1 MRATSAPYS
10 RIETMPTKPRAFKK
24 PLFIAAAS
32 LLTAVIGG
40 CALMF
45 AAPAIIINPLAKNTA
60 LAQGIVLQ
68 KLVIDGPVRVK
79 NLNGRKAFTLSIE
92 RASGAYEGDSF
103 ELIDTEIV
111 FGLHDLIAG
120 RLDSIVIAEA
130 KVRALT
136 EVSETESL
144 LQPAVSA
151 QLAPLFSV
159 QQQLRSLPVNSLS
172 IKSLLLTLGTNDS
185 FSSQMSA
192 ELNVLNLPDANIEIN
207 LAAEIA
213 DNRLNSEAGPLSLT
227 AALALPEKDR
237 MTLSAKFV
245 LGINEAVVDG
255 TAETDAF
262 SLTIEADTGFA
273 SLVDLSALIQ
283 PFVGTEPE
291 LSVRVPDERI
301 TVTIEA
307 EGEQLAARIT
317 PAALEVST
325 ALLQDAVSR
334 ISVSNAFITCTRLER
349 CAGELTFSLVA
360 EPSGDSWFSI
370 PMGSGSETLTPTDA
384 TEEQSRED
392 LLLLKRLSFELPLGF
407 NFKAGESDFFSPPS
421 SASPLSPFSPL
432 SPISPLP
439 LPSPVPTIRFGPWQT
454 GTASGELEFEL
465 RDFTAH
471 FGRVSSLRGDVAS
484 TLASINLS
492 GLALKDLRLTASIE
506 ADSLDANVVAE
517 LEMAG
522 APVVGA
528 SIAHSFARNTGSLDL
543 RIEPAEFSQE
553 SPLSSRLD
561 LAFLELPGGP
571 IDILA
576 GAFEMRADLGW
587 SRQQDG
593 DWILGGPLV
602 AKANSLSGFAAE
614 TLFVAASTEIFAEVS
629 YSQEQLLTL
638 FNARPATLSI
648 SRLDTGFVLE
658 NILLDYQL
666 ALAPNT
672 YELTIS
678 GARADFLGGEVAIP
692 ALRLSDSSRTMNQE
706 QAVDIILTGV
716 DLASIVNLADYPQVI
731 VEGAISGYIPLNYTR
746 GERGMTVT
754 VSEGLISALKPGGSI
769 RYTPL
774 GGITN
779 SNQSLQLVNEALAN
793 YQFSTLDT
801 TLELDKTGELDLGVV
816 LSGINPDMNAGQA
829 INLNVNISD
838 NLHTLLKSLQ
848 ASRTLTDELE
858 RRLEK

>member
-1 MRATSAPYS
+1 MS
-10 RIETMPTKPRAFKK
+10 TKPRAFKK

-103 ELIDTEIV
+103 EIIDTEIV

-192 ELNVLNLPDANIEIN
+192 ELTVLNLPDANIEIN

-237 MTLSAKFV
+237 MTLSAKLV

-273 SLVDLSALIQ
+273 SLVDLSALMQ

-307 EGEQLAARIT
+307 ESEQLAARIT

-384 TEEQSRED
+384 TEERSRED

-407 NFKAGESDFFSPPS
+407 TFQAGESDFFSPPS
-421 SASPLSPFSPL
+421 SASPLSPL
-432 SPISPLP
+432 SPLP
-439 LPSPVPTIRFGPWQT
+439 LPSPVPTIRFGPWQA
-454 GTASGELEFEL
+454 GTASGVLEFEL

-471 FGRVSSLRGDVAS
+471 FGRVSSVRGDVAS

-522 APVVGA
+522 APLVGA

-561 LAFLELPGGP
+561 LAYLELPGGP

-692 ALRLSDSSRTMNQE
+692 ALRLSDLSRTMNQE

>member
-60 LAQGIVLQ
+60 LSEGIVLQ

-79 NLNGRKAFTLSIE
+79 NLNGRRAFTLPIE
-92 RASGAYEGDSF
+92 MASGAYEGVSF

-144 LQPAVSA
+144 LQPTVSA

-207 LAAEIA
+207 LAAEITA
-213 DNRLNSEAGPLSLT
+213 NRLNSEAGPLSLT

-291 LSVRVPDERI
+291 VSVRVPDERI

-334 ISVSNAFITCTRLER
+334 ISVNNAFITCIRLER

-384 TEEQSRED
+384 TEERSRED

-407 NFKAGESDFFSPPS
+407 TFQAGESDFFSPPS
-421 SASPLSPFSPL
+421 SASPLSPSSQI

-439 LPSPVPTIRFGPWQT
+439 LPSPVPTIRLGPWQA

-629 YSQEQLLTL
+629 YSQEQLLTP

-692 ALRLSDSSRTMNQE
+692 ALRLSDSTRTMNQE

-774 GGITN
+774 GGITK
-779 SNQSLQLVNEALAN
+779 SNQSLLPVNEALAN

-801 TLELDKTGELDLGVV
+801 TLELDKTGELNLGVV

>member
-60 LAQGIVLQ
+60 LSEGIVLQ
-68 KLVIDGPVRVK
+68 KLVIDGPFRVK
-79 NLNGRKAFTLSIE
+79 NLNGRRAFTLPIE
-92 RASGAYEGDSF
+92 MASGAYEGVSF

-144 LQPAVSA
+144 LQPTVSA

-334 ISVSNAFITCTRLER
+334 ISVNNAFITCIRLER

-384 TEEQSRED
+384 TEERSRED

-439 LPSPVPTIRFGPWQT
+439 LPSPVPTIRFGPWQA
-454 GTASGELEFEL
+454 GTASGVLEFEL

-484 TLASINLS
+484 TLASINFS

-774 GGITN
+774 GGIRN

-838 NLHTLLKSLQ
+838 NLLTLLKSLQ
-848 ASRTLTDELE
+848 ASRKLTDELE

>member
-1 MRATSAPYS
+1 MRAASASYS

-79 NLNGRKAFTLSIE
+79 SLNGRKAFTLSIE

-136 EVSETESL
+136 EVSETESPL
-144 LQPAVSA
+144 EPAVSA

-172 IKSLLLTLGTNDS
+172 INSLLLTLGTNDS

-227 AALALPEKDR
+227 AALALPAKDR

-384 TEEQSRED
+384 TDEQSRED

-407 NFKAGESDFFSPPS
+407 TFQAGESDFFSPPS
-421 SASPLSPFSPL
+421 SASPLSSSSPL

-439 LPSPVPTIRFGPWQT
+439 LPSPVPTIRLGPWQT